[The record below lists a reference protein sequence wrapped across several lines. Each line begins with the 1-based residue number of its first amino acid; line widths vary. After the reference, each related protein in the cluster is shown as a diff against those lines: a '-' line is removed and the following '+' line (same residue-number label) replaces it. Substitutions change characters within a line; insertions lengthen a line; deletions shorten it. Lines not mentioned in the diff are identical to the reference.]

1 VARTPE
7 HDLAIIR
14 RAYARQIMA
23 AAGVPYERLADVF
36 AAVPRE
42 HFLGPGPWPILRWG
56 RGYERSPSDDP
67 VYLYTNDLVGIDP
80 ARDLNNGQPSFH
92 FLLMARLDPQP
103 GEHVVHI
110 GAGTGYYTAILAELV
125 GEEGRVTALEY
136 EAALAAL
143 AAKNLAGRANV
154 EVARADGTTAE
165 FDTADGI
172 YVNAGVTHPL
182 GRWLDRVRDGG
193 RLVLPLTTA
202 SRRGAI
208 NAQVARRGA
217 VFLIRRR
224 GEQFA
229 ARWISPVAIFPC
241 HGGRAG
247 GPSRALARALKAG
260 GADRVRHLYRHNE
273 VPDERCWLRGE
284 GWCLA
289 YD

>member
-7 HDLAIIR
+7 HHLEIIR
-14 RAYARQIMA
+14 QAYARQIMA
-23 AAGVPYERLADVF
+23 AAGVPYERVAQAF

-42 HFLGPGPWPILRWG
+42 RFLGLGPWPILRGG
-56 RGYERSPSDDP
+56 RGYERSPSDDAI
-67 VYLYTNDLVGIDP
+67 YLYTNDLVGIDP

-103 GEHVVHI
+103 SEHVVHI

-125 GEEGRVTALEY
+125 GACGHVTAFEY
-136 EAALAAL
+136 EGGLAAL
-143 AAKNLAGRANV
+143 AAKNLAPRANV
-154 EVARADGTTAE
+154 QVAQADGTTAD
-165 FDTADGI
+165 FDLADGI

-182 GRWLDRVRDGG
+182 ARWLDRLRDGG

-202 SRRGAI
+202 YRRGALH
-208 NAQVARRGA
+208 NLARRGA

-224 GEQFA
+224 DGQFA

-241 HGGRAG
+241 HGGRAVA
-247 GPSRALARALKAG
+247 PSRALTRALKAG